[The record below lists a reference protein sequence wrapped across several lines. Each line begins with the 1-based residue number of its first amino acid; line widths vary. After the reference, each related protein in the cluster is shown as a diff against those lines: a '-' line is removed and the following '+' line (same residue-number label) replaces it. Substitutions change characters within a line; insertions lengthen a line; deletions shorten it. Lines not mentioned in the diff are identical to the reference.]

1 MRNYKKIVLLLLVF
15 IVGVNQIK
23 SQELKCTLKINTQK
37 IQGTNK
43 SVFKTLEKDANEFLN
58 NRKWTDLTYEPNE
71 RIECNITIIV
81 NSVDGNS
88 FTSELI
94 VQSRRPVFKSNYYTT
109 LLNFTDKKFTFDYTE
124 FETLEYNPNNLTSN
138 LVAVLSYYA
147 YLIIGYDMD
156 SFSPLGGTPY
166 FQEAEKIVTKAQSTT
181 WTGWKA
187 FEDNKNRY
195 ALISSIMD
203 EAFKKYRN
211 YFYEYH
217 RLGLDMMEANSTN
230 GRSKIAD
237 GVEILLETYRA
248 RPTTILISS
257 FLDAK
262 NDELINIFKSGTSE
276 EKKKVHKVLSTI
288 NPSLNNKYEKILK

>member
-1 MRNYKKIVLLLLVF
+1 MKHIKTTLFIISLLFFVP
-15 IVGVNQIK
+15 IK
-23 SQELKCTLKINTQK
+23 AQELNCTFKVNSSK
-37 IQGTNK
+37 IQGTNT
-43 SVFKTLEKDANEFLN
+43 SVFKTLEKSVNEFLN
-58 NRKWTDLTYEPNE
+58 NRKWTELIYENEE
-71 RIECNITIIV
+71 RIQCNINLII

-88 FTSELI
+88 YSGELL
-94 VQSRRPVFKSNYYTT
+94 VQSRRPVFNSGYYTT
-109 LLNFTDKKFTFDYTE
+109 LLNFTDKKFSFDYTE
-124 FETLEYNPNNLTSN
+124 YEPLEYNPNNLTSN
-138 LVAVLSYYA
+138 LVAVMSYYA

-156 SFSPLGGTPY
+156 SFSALGGTPY
-166 FQEAEKIVTKAQSTT
+166 FQEAENIVTKAQSTS

-203 EAFKKYRN
+203 EAYKKYRN

-217 RLGLDMMEANSTN
+217 RLGLDVMPANSAN
-230 GRSKIAD
+230 GRTKIAD
-237 GVEILLETYRA
+237 GIEVLLTAYRA

-262 NDELINIFKSGTSE
+262 NDEIINIFKQGTSE

-288 NPSLNNKYEKILK
+288 NPSLNNKYEAIL

>member
-1 MRNYKKIVLLLLVF
+1 MLHKKTIYFLFFSLF
-15 IVGVNQIK
+15 FFFQTKG
-23 SQELKCTLKINTQK
+23 QELNCTFKVNSSK
-37 IQGTNK
+37 VQGTNK
-43 SVFKTLEKDANEFLN
+43 SVFQTLEKSVGEFMN
-58 NRKWTDLTYEPNE
+58 NRKWTDLNFEDNE
-71 RIECNITIIV
+71 RIECNITVIV
-81 NSVDGNS
+81 NSVEGNT
-88 FTSELI
+88 FKSELI
-94 VQSRRPVFKSNYYTT
+94 IQSRRPVFKSNYYTT
-109 LLNFTDKKFTFDYTE
+109 LLNFTDKDFTFDYTE
-124 FETLEYNPNNLTSN
+124 FEPLEYNPNNLTSN
-138 LVAVLSYYA
+138 LVATLSYYA

-166 FQEAEKIVTKAQSTT
+166 FQKAEEIVSKAQSTS
-181 WTGWKA
+181 WAGWKA

-217 RLGLDMMEANSTN
+217 RLGLDVMVANATN

-237 GVEILLETYRA
+237 GVEILLKTYRA

-262 NDELINIFKSGTSE
+262 NDEFINIFKQGTSE
-276 EKKKVHKVLSTI
+276 EKKKVHEVLSTI
-288 NPSLNNKYEKILK
+288 NPSLNNKYEQILK

>member
-1 MRNYKKIVLLLLVF
+1 MKYIKILF
-15 IVGVNQIK
+15 ILFVSFFSFFQIEA
-23 SQELKCTLKINTQK
+23 QELNCTFKVNSSK

-43 SVFKTLEKDANEFLN
+43 SVFKTLERSVNEFLN
-58 NRKWTDLTYEPNE
+58 NRKWTDLIYENEE
-71 RIECNITIIV
+71 RIECNINFIV

-88 FTSELI
+88 YSGELLL
-94 VQSRRPVFKSNYYTT
+94 QSRRPVFNSNYYTT
-109 LLNFTDKKFTFDYTE
+109 LLNFTDKSFTFDYTE
-124 FETLEYNPNNLTSN
+124 FEPLEYNPNNLTSN

-166 FQEAEKIVTKAQSTT
+166 FQEAENIVTKAQSTS
-181 WTGWKA
+181 WIGWKA

-203 EAFKKYRN
+203 EAYKKYRN

-217 RLGLDMMEANSTN
+217 RLGLDVMSANSSN
-230 GRSKIAD
+230 GRTKIAD
-237 GVEILLETYRA
+237 GIEVLLKTYRA

-262 NDELINIFKSGTSE
+262 NDEIINIFKQGTSE
-276 EKKKVHKVLSTI
+276 EKKKVHEVLTAI
-288 NPSLNNKYEKILK
+288 NPSLNNKYDQILK